1 MVMESVL
8 ERIKSIRKQKGYSHE
23 YLAQELDISQVAYSK
38 LEKNET
44 KLTVERL
51 FKLAEILETPIA
63 DLLDIKAN
71 NIYHQN
77 NSDQAIGHQEVQ
89 NLYQENKDKTDKII
103 ELYEARLQ
111 DKDRLIA
118 QLSNKIKF

>member
-1 MVMESVL
+1 MESVL